1 MVMQGLLIKYVPDI
15 AFIVSNLGPLS
26 TLAAGAMPVVAV
38 FLQGSIIEDK
48 VDAVK
53 AELHCT
59 KLDVQVLGQKV
70 GMLNNNV
77 LSAVVAMK
85 AMSEGTGKI
94 GLMDYIC

>member
-15 AFIVSNLGPLS
+15 AFIVSNLPLS
-26 TLAAGAMPVVAV
+26 TLAASAMPVVTV
-38 FLQGSIIEDK
+38 FLQGSFIEDK